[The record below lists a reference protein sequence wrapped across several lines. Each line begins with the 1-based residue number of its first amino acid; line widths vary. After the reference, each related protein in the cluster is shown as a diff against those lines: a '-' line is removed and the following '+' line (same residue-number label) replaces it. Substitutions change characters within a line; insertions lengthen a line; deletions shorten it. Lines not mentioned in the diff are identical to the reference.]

1 MAEKEILLTA
11 EGLSKLE
18 QELDYLKTVRRKEVA
33 ERIKAAIEFGD
44 LSENSEYDDAKNE
57 QAFIEGRIVAME
69 KSLRNVRLIDES
81 DIAVDHI
88 SVGTVVKLKDL
99 EFGDELEY
107 TIVGSPEANP
117 MQGRISDE
125 SPVGKALLGK
135 KVGDTVE
142 VVVPAGMIKYEVMDI
157 GSKAGAV

>member
-18 QELDYLKTVRRKEVA
+18 EELDYLKTMKRKEVA
-33 ERIKAAIEFGD
+33 ERIKTAIEFGD

-57 QAFIEGRIVAME
+57 QAFVEGRIVALE

-81 DIAVDHI
+81 DITIEHV
-88 SVGTVVKLKDL
+88 SVGTVVRLKDL

-117 MQGRISDE
+117 MKGRISDE
-125 SPVGKALLGK
+125 SPVGKALIGRKL
-135 KVGDTVE
+135 DETVE
-142 VVVPAGMIKYEVMDI
+142 VMVPAGAIKYQVLEI
-157 GSKAGAV
+157 KR

>member
-18 QELDYLKTVRRKEVA
+18 DELDYLKTIKRKEVA

-57 QAFIEGRIVAME
+57 QAFIEGRIVALE

-81 DIAVDHI
+81 DITIDQVSI
-88 SVGTVVKLKDL
+88 GTVVKVKDL

-107 TIVGSPEANP
+107 TLVGSPEANP

-125 SPVGKALLGK
+125 SPVGKALMGK
-135 KVGDTVE
+135 KVNDIVE
-142 VVVPAGMIKYEVMDI
+142 VSVPAGIIKYQVNEI
-157 GSKAGAV
+157 KR